1 MTKTNSDALE
11 QNISFVTKKNTNLDR
26 VKPKWSKEDI
36 TSLFNLKFNDL
47 LFKAHGIHRN
57 NFDPNNVQLSTLLSI
72 KTGGCSEDCSYC
84 PQSAR
89 YNTKV
94 DNTPILDLSE
104 VMSAAKS
111 AKEAGASRFCMG
123 AAWRGPKQK
132 DLDLVKDMVSS
143 VKALGLETCAT
154 LGMLKDG
161 QAEQLKD
168 AGLDYYNHNL
178 DTSPEMY
185 GDIITTRTYQD
196 RLDTLRRVRE
206 ADINVCCGGIV
217 GLGEN
222 LSERVGLI
230 EQLANLS
237 EPPESVPINL
247 LTQVEGTPAMG
258 TDPLDH
264 IEFVKTIAVARIT
277 MPNSFVRLS
286 AGRET
291 MNDSTQALAFFAGAN
306 SIFYGEELLTT
317 GNPNTEKDRILF
329 DRLGLSTI

>member
-1 MTKTNSDALE
+1 MRLPLRHHTILFFFCAL
-11 QNISFVTKKNTNLDR
+11 
-26 VKPKWSKEDI
+26 
-36 TSLFNLKFNDL
+36 L
-47 LFKAHGIHRN
+47 LAGCSQSER
-57 NFDPNNVQLSTLLSI
+57 TLAI
-72 KTGGCSEDCSYC
+72 ATGGPAGLYYPFGGAMAS
-84 PQSAR
+84 
-89 YNTKV
+89 
-94 DNTPILDLSE
+94 LWSE
-104 VMSAAKS
+104 VLPGVNAK
-111 AKEAGASRFCMG
+111 AEVTGG
-123 AAWRGPKQK
+123 
-132 DLDLVKDMVSS
+132 S
-143 VKALGLETCAT
+143 VTNVIQVARRECAT